1 MAKAA
6 IAEQVNRCRE
16 VLNENHPDAI
26 MSAFPGV
33 RPPPG
38 TPSFEAL
45 RQGTKQEKF
54 MCLAA
59 EAQLNFMSGC
69 MQRDSTSLRGP
80 LRGQDLEYQRR
91 EAKAENQ
98 ELKADIQREQDQQ
111 EVLHMELA
119 RACAQLEASHR
130 QCARQLHEAVQVL
143 EVSVDGDAEAAPMS
157 ECVGELRGTGHSA
170 MQSRLDHMAELKTKE
185 PEEAMKRRRLQQ
197 ELWSL
202 EREQTK
208 QEAKLAELGRLEE
221 HERRQIE
228 SLSSMAQLSESLG
241 LPRIEFDRD
250 RGVVILGPADTDGTE
265 PGVFC
270 GGTAI
275 RTVAVQ
281 HDVSGKLVRAE
292 PHPLLQL
299 WNEATTAVETDDLA
313 RLLTLV
319 WDRLCEQSP
328 GRRGDRSPCNRGG
341 A

>member
-1 MAKAA
+1 MGNV
-6 IAEQVNRCRE
+6 EQVNRCRE

-69 MQRDSTSLRGP
+69 MQRDSASLRGP

-157 ECVGELRGTGHSA
+157 ECLGELRGTGHSA
-170 MQSRLDHMAELKTKE
+170 MQSRLDH
-185 PEEAMKRRRLQQ
+185 
-197 ELWSL
+197 
-202 EREQTK
+202 
-208 QEAKLAELGRLEE
+208 LAELGRLEE